1 LVGQGSL
8 GLGSNYSCLP
18 ETLPRCFSS
27 RHSKES
33 AYFCRDFFDPD
44 ISHKYIMGLN
54 VYAQNL
60 LHKIDCIDGLVD
72 ENLSAS
78 TLYDLPVLGL
88 DQLPSDALV
97 LVVSGGRPLTAAR
110 KLQSLGI
117 RYLDYFSFYREMSLD
132 LDLIDIVFNEQFS
145 NLYDLHY
152 SRFQKVYSL
161 LDDDESRLQFL
172 KLVAF
177 RYALDVDYLD
187 GFSDRFDSQYF
198 EPFVLSRSDN
208 KSFVDVG
215 CFDGITSLRFAEL
228 CPDYRAI
235 YAFEPDPENFAICL
249 SSLGHLRDVVTLPYA
264 LSDVAGR
271 FAFCSDGSRSSFG
284 GPTEGLNV
292 STERLD
298 AFQIDSPG
306 LIKFDIEGGEL
317 KALEGARSIIQ
328 AHTPCLAVAAYH
340 SSLSFVEIP
349 ELVLSICAN
358 YQVFLRHYGECIYE
372 TVLYFVPKG

>member
-1 LVGQGSL
+1 MGQGSL
-8 GLGSNYSCLP
+8 GLGSDYSRLP
-18 ETLPRCFSS
+18 EILPRCFSS
-27 RHSKES
+27 SQSKES
-33 AYFCRDFFDPD
+33 IDFCRDFLDPETP
-44 ISHKYIMGLN
+44 HKYIMGLN
-54 VYAQNL
+54 VYT
-60 LHKIDCIDGLVD
+60 HKLIQQIDCIDGLVD

-88 DQLPSDALV
+88 NQLPSAALV
-97 LVVSGGRPLTAAR
+97 LVVSGGRPLTATR
-110 KLQSLGI
+110 KLRSLGI
-117 RYLDYFSFYREMSLD
+117 RHLDYFSFYRETSPH
-132 LDLIDIVFNEQFS
+132 LDLIDIIFNERFS
-145 NLYDLHY
+145 SLYDLHY
-152 SRFQKVYSL
+152 SRFNKVYSL
-161 LDDDESRLQFL
+161 FDDDESRLHFL

-177 RYALDVDYLD
+177 RYSLDVDWLD
-187 GFSDRFDSQYF
+187 GFFDRFDSQYF
-198 EPFVLSRSDN
+198 EPFVLSRCDN

-228 CPDYRAI
+228 CPDYHAI

-264 LSDVAGR
+264 LSDVSGR
-271 FAFCSDGSRSSFG
+271 SLFCSDGSRSSFG
-284 GPTEGLNV
+284 GPTADLTV

-306 LIKFDIEGGEL
+306 LIKFDIEGGES

-328 AHTPCLAVAAYH
+328 AHAPCLAVAAYH

-349 ELVLSICAN
+349 ELILSIYSD
-358 YQVFLRHYGECIYE
+358 YQIFLRHYGECIYE